1 MLVRGKAKKDMKNP
15 EDFWEV
21 IDIVDGAKVIQKPEE
36 FGCKLGD
43 YT

>member
-1 MLVRGKAKKDMKNP
+1 MKNP

-21 IDIVDGAKVIQKPEE
+21 IDVVQGDKVIQPANA
-36 FGCKLGD
+36 FGCKLGS